1 VLGGI
6 TNGMDMVATY
16 LRHRWPGAAT
26 ETVLEMADV
35 QVRSQE
41 YAKGKLGNNAWWAFH
56 IFKAWVGGLTGTQR
70 RSLKTA

>member
-1 VLGGI
+1 
-6 TNGMDMVATY
+6 
-16 LRHRWPGAAT
+16 
-26 ETVLEMADV
+26 V